1 MDWNAKIDIVDNTI
15 QVWAEGEEKK
25 ADRYCYYLY
34 NVARDVIEK
43 SQWVK
48 ESNYFFKVDREGAYF
63 VKMFRAEN
71 ETQTSKLTS
80 YVDYY
85 DKQTKLEF
93 DEFCQKDFKY
103 NFINKLDCNFFY
115 KMKYPYKDFAVIV
128 SRSNEKVSSRFLN
141 LYNLEEEKI
150 AMAEKSVYLLSE
162 NVNAFKTYGTLL
174 SGLLKYEKK
183 LINGENDLKNE
194 VEVSQD
200 LIGSFTYLKRKDELL
215 EVGND
220 YFGTSKL
227 YYYMK
232 NEISVISNN
241 YHLMLLILR
250 ELGVRMEANAKL
262 ILALL
267 CKSGQAFQQSISRER
282 ELCDAYMLPVDKFFE
297 IDENGV
303 QMKDKN
309 IASVYQ
315 MEKNSTDLQELLKKG
330 KEEIIENAEIIL
342 ADKRYDKIVL
352 DLTGGLDS
360 RLVYG
365 AISNL
370 EQYRNKIGIHADGLD
385 EQINQAESDLAIA
398 VKLNCLNQ
406 YDYNIVSEKR
416 FWRDIEVVECE
427 MISQSILSGYY
438 YPYPSWRIA
447 TVRKDMIPAFE
458 LNGFYGEICC
468 RPYYTRKLLQQK
480 TKYKDKDVLL
490 STIINKKKIL
500 SGKAYNALRSALEEE
515 LQLLP
520 GNSWLEKWENHYLFY
535 RNGLHCNTIWEYE
548 KGTPQWGPLQSKA
561 LYKYKHLTYGESYG
575 VTEQLQMI
583 QEMNPKLN
591 LFPFEDAQDEIER
604 KQFINTQD
612 DDFFEI
618 CIKERYE
625 EEKKKWMD
633 RRAERRSNS
642 FLSMVESGED
652 FNEIRG
658 KKELYDKTIEARIS
672 EILHKLMGYE
682 NGVFKDVFGLS
693 VFKIMREETL
703 TLSEK
708 KTLYQKLVSVYM
720 QVQIFE
726 SMS

>member
-1 MDWNAKIDIVDNTI
+1 MDWDAKIDIIDNTI
-15 QVWAEGEEKK
+15 QVWVEGEEKK
-25 ADRYCYYLY
+25 ADKYCYYLY
-34 NVARDVIEK
+34 NMRHDVIEK
-43 SQWVK
+43 SRWVK

-63 VKMFRAEN
+63 VKAFRAEK
-71 ETQTSKLTS
+71 EMQTSRLTS

-85 DKQTKLEF
+85 DKQIKLEF
-93 DEFCQKDFKY
+93 DEFCQKNLKY
-103 NFINKLDCNFFY
+103 NFINKLDCSFFY

-128 SRSNEKVSSRFLN
+128 SRSNKKVSSRFLT
-141 LYNLEEEKI
+141 LSNLEEEKI
-150 AMAEKSVYLLSE
+150 AMAGNAVYLLSE
-162 NVNAFKTYGTLL
+162 NGNTFKTYGTLL

-183 LINGENDLKNE
+183 LVNGENDLKNE
-194 VEVSQD
+194 VEVNHD
-200 LIGSFTYLKRKDELL
+200 LIGSFTYLKRKDGLL

-232 NEISVISNN
+232 NEFGVISNS

-250 ELGVRMEANAKL
+250 DLGVHMEANERL

-297 IDENGV
+297 IDENGI

-315 MEKNSTDLQELLKKG
+315 MEKGSIDLQELLKKG

-342 ADKRYDKIVL
+342 ADERYDKIVL

-365 AISNL
+365 AVSNL

-385 EQINQAESDLAIA
+385 EQINQDESDLAIA
-398 VKLNCLNQ
+398 VKLNCVNQ
-406 YDYNIVSEKR
+406 YDYNTVSEKR
-416 FWRDIEVVECE
+416 FWRDIEAVECE

-447 TVRKDMIPAFE
+447 TARKDMIPAFE

-480 TKYKDKDVLL
+480 MKYKDKDVLL
-490 STIINKKKIL
+490 STIVNRKKVL

-515 LQLLP
+515 LELLP
-520 GNSWLEKWENHYLFY
+520 GNGWLEKWENHYLFY

-561 LYKYKHLTYGESYG
+561 LYMYKHLTYGECYG

-591 LFPFEDAQDEIER
+591 LLPFEDVQDEAER
-604 KQFINTQD
+604 KVFVNTQND
-612 DDFFEI
+612 DSFEM
-618 CIKERYE
+618 CIKEKFE

-633 RRAERRSNS
+633 MRTERRSNS
-642 FLSMVESGED
+642 FLSVVESGED
-652 FNEIRG
+652 FNEIKQ
-658 KKELYDKTIEARIS
+658 KKEIYDETIETRIG
-672 EILHKLMGYE
+672 EVLHKLMKYKD
-682 NGVFKDVFGLS
+682 GVFKDVFGLA
-693 VFKIMREETL
+693 VFKAMREEVL
-703 TLSEK
+703 NLSEK
-708 KTLYQKLVSVYM
+708 KTLYQKLVSVYI

-726 SMS
+726 SKS